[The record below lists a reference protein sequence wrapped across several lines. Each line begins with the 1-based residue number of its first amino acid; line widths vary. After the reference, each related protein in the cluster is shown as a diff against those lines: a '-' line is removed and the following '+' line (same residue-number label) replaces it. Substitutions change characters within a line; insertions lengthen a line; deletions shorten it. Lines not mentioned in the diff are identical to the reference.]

1 MIDLRSD
8 TLTLPDAAML
18 NTILSAKLGD
28 DGRADQ
34 YGRGEDFTVNA
45 LEDLAAGLTGKEAS
59 LLFPSGTAANTAAV
73 FAYCQPGD
81 KVLVD
86 ETQHIYRSEKVVF
99 EKSIGQLIPVI
110 YRLNARNTPDIDN
123 LTALLQQNDIRL
135 LCLEN
140 THNSAGGTCITLA
153 ELKKIHQAAKEF
165 NVPVHMDGARLFN
178 AVVSL
183 GITAK
188 EICQYTDS
196 VMFCLSKGLGA
207 PVGSLLC
214 GSKAFVQKARAKR
227 KLLGGNMRQAGIL
240 AAPGIYALQNNI
252 ARLQADHD
260 NASYVAGQLRG
271 LNKATVQAD
280 VQSNIVM
287 LDIDKTGL
295 NAEGYCAL
303 AKTKGLWINPALG
316 STVRLVFYNG
326 ITREA
331 AAQAVKIIRDM
342 DAGL

>member
-1 MIDLRSD
+1 
-8 TLTLPDAAML
+8 
-18 NTILSAKLGD
+18 
-28 DGRADQ
+28 
-34 YGRGEDFTVNA
+34 
-45 LEDLAAGLTGKEAS
+45 
-59 LLFPSGTAANTAAV
+59 
-73 FAYCQPGD
+73 
-81 KVLVD
+81 
-86 ETQHIYRSEKVVF
+86 
-99 EKSIGQLIPVI
+99 
-110 YRLNARNTPDIDN
+110 
-123 LTALLQQNDIRL
+123 
-135 LCLEN
+135 
-140 THNSAGGTCITLA
+140 
-153 ELKKIHQAAKEF
+153 
-165 NVPVHMDGARLFN
+165 
-178 AVVSL
+178 
-183 GITAK
+183 
-188 EICQYTDS
+188 
-196 VMFCLSKGLGA
+196 
-207 PVGSLLC
+207 
-214 GSKAFVQKARAKR
+214 
-227 KLLGGNMRQAGIL
+227 MRQAGIL